1 MYRQP
6 LERLVSGYR
15 SKVARYPLSG
25 LYDDK
30 PHFNWLRK
38 SVLLQTQPEQYSA
51 YIHCRGKTA
60 INISFPDFI
69 QYWLS
74 EPPRL
79 KDDEHFSPISSLCQ
93 PCRTQFTFYGNFKQF
108 NVDSQ
113 ILVEN
118 IKAEPQYL
126 RDSYYGGDT
135 TAQVAPQLYAQ
146 LSQQQKHKVLALLA
160 QELDF
165 FYHIFPEE
173 VNSHKTI
180 MSLDADLPRP
190 QWQSFVNSKSCINKI
205 KLIHCDDVVHTIA
218 PLFPVI
224 WHDCYILMGTG
235 NNKTRAHLS

>member
-1 MYRQP
+1 M
-6 LERLVSGYR
+6 SGYR

-25 LYDDK
+25 LHDDK

-38 SVLLQTQPEQYSA
+38 SILLYTQPEQYST
-51 YIHCRGKTA
+51 YIQCRGKTA

-93 PCRTQFTFYGNFKQF
+93 PCRTQFTFYGNFKNF
-108 NVDSQ
+108 DVDSQ

-118 IKAEPQYL
+118 IRAQPQYL
-126 RDSYYGGDT
+126 RGSYYGEDT
-135 TAQVAPQLYAQ
+135 TAVLAPQLYAQ

-173 VNSHKTI
+173 VNSHKSI
-180 MSLDADLPRP
+180 LSLDSNLPQIVLR
-190 QWQSFVNSKSCINKI
+190 
-205 KLIHCDDVVHTIA
+205 
-218 PLFPVI
+218 
-224 WHDCYILMGTG
+224 
-235 NNKTRAHLS
+235 